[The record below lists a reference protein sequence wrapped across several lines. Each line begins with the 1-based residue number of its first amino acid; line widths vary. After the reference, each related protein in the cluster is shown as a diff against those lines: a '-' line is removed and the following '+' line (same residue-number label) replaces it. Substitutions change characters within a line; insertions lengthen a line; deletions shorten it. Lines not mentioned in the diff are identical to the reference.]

1 MSTSNHG
8 KKDQNLHHQQQSY
21 PAPTLPL
28 HLQQPQ
34 KNSIQLIP
42 CQMSNRNYQRVIYI
56 NHYLAT
62 RDRIEHN

>member
-8 KKDQNLHHQQQSY
+8 TKDQKQHHPQQNY
-21 PAPTLPL
+21 PTPTLPL

-34 KNSIQLIP
+34 KNPIQLIP
-42 CQMSNRNYQRVIYI
+42 CQMSDRNHQPAINV
-56 NHYLAT
+56 NHYQAT